1 MGVIEEEVIAEIVSS
16 VVVAIPG
23 AGPWVAG
30 AAVIGFFVGKGNL
43 PLWAK
48 AALKKLAIKKARKQ

>member
-1 MGVIEEEVIAEIVSS
+1 MGEDEIIAEIVSS
-16 VVVAIPG
+16 VIVAIPG

-30 AAVIGFFVGKGNL
+30 AAVIGYLLGRGNM

-48 AALKKLAIKKARKQ
+48 AALKKLALKKARNK

>member
-1 MGVIEEEVIAEIVSS
+1 MGAVEEEVIAEIVSS
-16 VVVAIPG
+16 VIVAIPG

-30 AAVIGFFVGKGNL
+30 AAVLGYLLGRGNM

-48 AALKKLAIKKARKQ
+48 AALKKLALKKARNK